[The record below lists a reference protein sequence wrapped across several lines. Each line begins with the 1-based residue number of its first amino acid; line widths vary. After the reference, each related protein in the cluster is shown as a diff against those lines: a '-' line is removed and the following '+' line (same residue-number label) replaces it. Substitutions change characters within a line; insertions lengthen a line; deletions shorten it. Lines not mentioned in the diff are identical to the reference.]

1 MITKQFFKPGLFLL
15 TLLFSVAACTSTQE
29 FVERGDYDGAI
40 VHALKKLHGKKKKK
54 FKYVEGIETAFQRVT
69 QRDMRAVE
77 NLKLDN
83 RPDKWVKIND
93 LHQKIADRQNRV
105 APYLPLVADNDYQAA
120 FSFVKIAQLERDSR
134 QKAALYYYDTAKELL
149 ATAQRGDKMA
159 AREAYDRLQKI
170 DNYYP
175 NYRDTRQ
182 MKTEAL
188 DLGVSHVL
196 VKMVNDAPVV
206 LPRQFE
212 REALRLSVG
221 DLNDR
226 WKEYHLD
233 NTRRSQFDYNVVMR
247 LTNINVSPE
256 SVKEREYVDTKEIE
270 DGFDY
275 VLDNNG
281 NVMKDSLG
289 NDIKVKRFA
298 TIKAVIFETYQS
310 KAATVAGRLEF
321 YDTRYNRLLRTE
333 NLATEVIFDNYAS
346 TFRGD
351 RRALSKDSRRYLGN
365 QPVPFP
371 SSEVLLLDAAERLKP
386 LVKDKIYRNRSL
398 I

>member
-77 NLKLDN
+77 NLKLDS

-105 APYLPLVADNDYQAA
+105 TPYLPLVADNGYQAA

-134 QKAALYYYDTAKELL
+134 QKAAVYYYDTAKELL

-175 NYRDTRQ
+175 NYRDTRR
-182 MKTEAL
+182 MKTAAL

-256 SVKEREYVDTKEIE
+256 SVKEREYVDTKEVE

-298 TIKAVIFETYQS
+298 TIKAVVFETYQS

-351 RRALSKDSRRYLGN
+351 RRALSRESRRYLGN
-365 QPVPFP
+365 QPIPFP